1 MTRILCCHMVERRT
15 INVYRLGKNGRRE
28 KQFGT
33 LKRNK
38 EIEYNKTIHQEMM
51 SLWRRN
57 RMGTV
62 NKNLESIPFSIKTL
76 MLM

>member
-1 MTRILCCHMVERRT
+1 MVERRT
-15 INVYRLGKNGRRE
+15 INVYRPGKNGKGE

-38 EIEYNKTIHQEMM
+38 EIEYNKTIYQKMM

-62 NKNLESIPFSIKTL
+62 NKNLESNPFSIKTS
-76 MLM
+76 MLT